1 MPEINYKK
9 LQRYLD
15 ELGAAPDAKVSPI
28 YLIHGEEMLVKS
40 VFNELLDFLVPA
52 ASRSLNYE
60 PVDGT
65 TENIRDVIERINTFS
80 LMPGVKV
87 IAVRDSKIFSSR
99 QDKAKLLESAKNNYD
114 NNNLRKAAID
124 FLSLLGHL
132 NLSLDDVADTN
143 RSKTLAVAS
152 EHLSDDAWLDDIIA
166 HCRQHDLNIPAP
178 EDDCAVLQ
186 NAVEKGFPK
195 NNHLI
200 ITAEFVDKRR
210 GLFKAIAQ
218 TGLVIDCSVPRGERR
233 ADKMAQEEVLREKM
247 STMLKTS
254 GKKMDKAAFAAL
266 YDLTGFDLRTFSNN
280 LEKLIAYVGDHHTI
294 TVNDVESVLER
305 TKKDPIF
312 DLTNAVSDR
321 SIESALFYLDS
332 LLSAGFHPLQALA
345 AITNQIR
352 KLLVVKDFVE
362 SAAGSNWYAGCP
374 YNRFQNRVIPEIV
387 SRDKEILAQIESWEQ
402 AISNEDN
409 SDNKRKTKKGGK
421 KAVTDLLIARNPQ
434 NAYPVYQM
442 FLKSESFT
450 RDELID
456 AFELLNQTDTQLKSS
471 AQNPVLILEKALLG
485 ICQPKASGK
494 SAM

>member
-186 NAVEKGFPK
+186 KAVEKGFPK

-294 TVNDVESVLER
+294 TVDDVESVLER

-332 LLSAGFHPLQALA
+332 LLSAGFHPLQALT

-352 KLLVVKDFVE
+352 KLLLVKDFVE

>member
-9 LQRYLD
+9 LKSYLD
-15 ELGAAPDAKVSPI
+15 ELKTASDTQIAPV

-80 LMPGVKV
+80 LMPGAKV
-87 IAVRDSKIFSSR
+87 IAVQDSKIFSSR
-99 QDKAKLLESAKNNYD
+99 QDKVKLLENAKNNYD
-114 NNNLRKAAID
+114 NSNLRKAATD

-132 NLSLDDVADTN
+132 NLSLDDVADAN
-143 RSKTLAVAS
+143 RSKTLAMAS
-152 EHLSDDAWLDDIIA
+152 EHLSDDAWLDDIIE
-166 HCRQHDLNIPAP
+166 HCREYDLNIPVA

-218 TGLVIDCSVPRGERR
+218 TGFIIDCSVPRGERR
-233 ADKMAQEEVLREKM
+233 ADKMAQEDVLRERM
-247 STMLKTS
+247 SAMLKAS
-254 GKKMDKAAFAAL
+254 GKQMDKAAYAAL

-280 LEKLIAYVGDHHTI
+280 MEKLIAYVGDHPTI
-294 TVNDVESVLER
+294 TVNDVEAVLER

-332 LLSAGFHPLQALA
+332 LLAVGFHPLQVLA

-352 KLLVVKDFVE
+352 KLLLVKDFVE
-362 SAAGSNWYAGCP
+362 SPTGSNWYAGCS
-374 YNRFQNRVIPEIV
+374 YNRFQNRVIPEII
-387 SRDKEILAQIESWEQ
+387 SRDKEILAQIDSWEQ
-402 AISNEDN
+402 AISNEAN
-409 SDNKRKTKKGGK
+409 SDNKRKTKKGRK
-421 KAVTDLLIARNPQ
+421 KAVTDLLIARNPK

-442 FLKSESFT
+442 FLKSEGFT
-450 RDELID
+450 RDDLID
-456 AFELLNQTDTQLKSS
+456 AIELLNQTDLQLKSS
-471 AQNPVLILEKALLG
+471 GHNAILVLEKALLG
-485 ICQPKASGK
+485 ICQPKPSR
-494 SAM
+494 